1 MGIIASMDKKVSTMI
16 RENRISGY
24 IHSYHVMPLTLLN
37 GSNGNESCVLS
48 SRSDNGKD
56 LREEDED
63 FLNFIAAALAT
74 TSRKLYTV
82 IPHNTM
88 IQTIENQ

>member
-1 MGIIASMDKKVSTMI
+1 ML
-16 RENRISGY
+16 
-24 IHSYHVMPLTLLN
+24 LTLLN

-63 FLNFIAAALAT
+63 FLNFTAAALAT
-74 TSRKLYTV
+74 TNRKSHSY
-82 IPHNTM
+82 
-88 IQTIENQ
+88 TIEYSDSNH